1 MRVCLCVCVCKESTI
16 ACASSDQPSFLLSPP
31 PRGVFVVSLPQSHQQ
46 GLGWNLYCLGC
57 PDGFSQFGQGILY
70 PGQAGPSMAPDSLA
84 HNYSGSQ
91 KWANTPLLLSL
102 NYLIVWA
109 VAKQM

>member
-1 MRVCLCVCVCKESTI
+1 MT
-16 ACASSDQPSFLLSPP
+16 PP
-31 PRGVFVVSLPQSHQQ
+31 PGHEEPLRLSRSDGRVLVSPGKLTCVFPVPACSNATVLVPEAKTLPRA
-46 GLGWNLYCLGC
+46 
-57 PDGFSQFGQGILY
+57 GFSHLPAQLGGLC